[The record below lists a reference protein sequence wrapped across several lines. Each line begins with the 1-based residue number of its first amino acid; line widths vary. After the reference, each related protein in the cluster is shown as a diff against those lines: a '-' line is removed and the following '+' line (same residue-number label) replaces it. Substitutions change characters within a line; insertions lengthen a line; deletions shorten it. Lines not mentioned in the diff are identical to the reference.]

1 MGRREDNKAR
11 KLAALEQAATRLF
24 MEVGYHRASIEQI
37 VGEAGIARGTFYL
50 YFPDKAAIFK
60 HLTNKL
66 LDPAMAA
73 LERAREALE
82 HAHTLPETQSVYLN
96 MSRALTEALLENGEA
111 ALLYYREQRDPGE
124 IGEWLRVRSRQ
135 FDAVVTDLVRSLM
148 DRRMLRSADPKVV
161 AMAIIGAIHHIA
173 FAFLS
178 GEPFDD
184 PEVVGTTLVQLFGQG
199 LVLPD
204 AEG

>member
-24 MEVGYHRASIEQI
+24 MEQGYHRASIEQI
-37 VGEAGIARGTFYL
+37 VAEAGIARGTFYL

-60 HLTNKL
+60 HLTNQL
-66 LDPAMAA
+66 LDPVMAA
-73 LERAREALE
+73 LERATAALE
-82 HAHTLPETQSVYLN
+82 HAGSLSETQAVYLE

-124 IGEWLRVRSRQ
+124 IGEWLRVRSRH
-135 FDAVVTDLVRSLM
+135 FDAVVTELVRSLM
-148 DRRMLRSADPKVV
+148 DRRMLRVADPKVV

-178 GEPFDD
+178 GEPFED
-184 PEVVGTTLVQLFGQG
+184 PEAIGTTLVQLYGQG